1 MDLALFH
8 LDHTLIPFDS
18 GYSWLTWL
26 KDAGQ
31 LAEADYAPQSLAFA
45 RAYLDGGLDTT
56 AFYRFVLSFLTRF
69 DRADLEAWR
78 EDFIIEIGQR
88 IPRGAHD
95 LVALHREAGDLCCVV
110 TATHDFVATAYA
122 RALGLEHLV
131 ATRPATRPVTRG
143 SDGAADALP
152 AYTGE
157 LAAPPCFGAG
167 KVEQT
172 RAWLATRGQHWEQF
186 ERTWFYSDSIN
197 DLPLLEQVSNPVA
210 VSPDARL
217 RALASER
224 GWPILEAAGRHDGR
238 HDRRHDGRHDE
249 PRVERLPGATATGG

>member
-1 MDLALFH
+1 MELALFD

-31 LAEADYAPQSLAFA
+31 LAEEDYGPQSLAFA
-45 RAYLDGGLDTT
+45 QAYLEGRLDTA
-56 AFYRFVLSFLTRF
+56 AFYRFVLSFLSRF

-78 EDFIIEIGQR
+78 EDFIVEIGSR

-95 LVALHREAGDLCCVV
+95 LIDLHREAGDLCCIV

-131 ATRPATRPVTRG
+131 ATRPATRPATPGGGVP
-143 SDGAADALP
+143 DGALP

-157 LAAPPCFGAG
+157 LAAPPCFGPG

-172 RAWLATRGQHWEQF
+172 EIWLAARGQHWDQF

-197 DLPLLEQVSNPVA
+197 DLPLLERVSDPVV

-217 RALASER
+217 LALAQER
-224 GWPILEAAGRHDGR
+224 GWRILQAASHHDGR
-238 HDRRHDGRHDE
+238 R
-249 PRVERLPGATATGG
+249 PGTASAKR